1 MVESDYG
8 KMAYVKVCELEKKL
22 KNLESLYS
30 EVKYNEV
37 NFSFKENANK
47 NCYEKTF
54 KVNAVKDGKYTF
66 KGSVEIDV
74 ALQNGVSVLVYVNGV
89 LAYSNKNLNLTNF
102 SYDFEAVLSK
112 GENQIKTTCQ
122 AEESYNLISLNYTV
136 CGYIDYVKSNNALS
150 RISYNGYDFILH
162 LLDDK
167 AFLYKYSALNGLIL
181 NGEFS
186 SLFQASIIG
195 VDSNCVYLAA
205 IDSSKFLRVI
215 SYDYNNNVIVNNVAL
230 NVGGVLSV
238 CGYMFGDTFKLYF
251 TRLLEV
257 CCGDFSFSN
266 EFTYYRTGRKGA
278 KVYLEPNETNYL
290 IISDKYSN
298 AKLVSI

>member
-22 KNLESLYS
+22 KNIENLYS
-30 EVKYNEV
+30 DVKYNEV
-37 NFSFKENANK
+37 NFSFKDKANK
-47 NCYEKTF
+47 NDYEKTF

-66 KGSVEIDV
+66 KGSVEID
-74 ALQNGVSVLVYVNGV
+74 LSITNGVSVFVYVNGV
-89 LAYSNKNLNLTNF
+89 LAYTNKNQNTVNF

-112 GENQIKTTCQ
+112 GENEIRTTLE
-122 AEESYNLISLNYTV
+122 ANDSFNLISLNYAV
-136 CGYIDYVKSNNALS
+136 CGYIDYVKSKNALS
-150 RISYNGYDFILH
+150 RITYNGNDFILH

-167 AFLYKYSALNGLIL
+167 ALLYRYNALNGLNL

-186 SLFQASIIG
+186 SLFDASLIG
-195 VDSNCVYLAA
+195 VDSNNVYLAVV
-205 IDSSKFLRVI
+205 DSNKFLQVI
-215 SYDYNNNVIVNNVAL
+215 SYDYNNNVILNNVAL

-238 CGYMFGDTFKLYF
+238 CGYMLGDSFKLYF

-257 CCGDFSFSN
+257 CCGDFSFPN
-266 EFTYYRTGRKGA
+266 EFTYYRTGRKGV